1 MWSAITDAFNT
12 AVNQLQGDVYWLT
25 LVYLFLS
32 EFGAPIPLPGN
43 FVLVAGGFLLGR
55 AGEWPFL
62 LMLLAFFALLPGAAV
77 LFLVGRKGGQ
87 PLLARIGHRI
97 GLPAARRERIAHW
110 LARRAVA
117 GLIIVR
123 LLPTVRVGT
132 TLLPGAMGM
141 PTPRYVLGMG
151 CALIAWVVLYIGIG
165 FGLGIV

>member
-1 MWSAITDAFNT
+1 MWATINEAFNT

-32 EFGAPIPLPGN
+32 EFGMPIPLPGN
-43 FVLVAGGFLLGR
+43 VVLVAGGFLLGR
-55 AGEWPFL
+55 SGEWPFL
-62 LMLLAFFALLPGAAV
+62 LMLLAFMALVPGAAG

-87 PLLARIGHRI
+87 PLLARVGHRI
-97 GLPAARRERIAHW
+97 GLPPERRERIAHW
-110 LARRAVA
+110 LGRRAVL

-141 PTPRYVLGMG
+141 PTLRYALGMG
-151 CALIAWVVLYIGIG
+151 CALSAWVGLYIVIG
-165 FGLGIV
+165 FGLGIA